1 MLPNINPIIRMAI
14 VSLTL
19 EATMITANNTRKLPK
34 LDAIANEYEVLIN
47 CNPIRELPIMS
58 MATPRLAPELIPS
71 TNGPASGFLK
81 SVCINR
87 PDMDKPHPTN
97 MAVSAFGR
105 RYSKMMCCQ
114 VVLEADP
121 PPSTVS
127 ISSNGMDTE
136 PNDRLS
142 RKQPMST
149 MISIPKAREYVRFK
163 IN

>member
-1 MLPNINPIIRMAI
+1 
-14 VSLTL
+14 
-19 EATMITANNTRKLPK
+19 MITANNTRKLPK

-47 CNPIRELPIMS
+47 CHPIRELPIMS
-58 MATPRLAPELIPS
+58 MATPR
-71 TNGPASGFLK
+71 ASILNLFLVQMVLQVGFLK

-127 ISSNGMDTE
+127 ISSNGMDT
-136 PNDRLS
+136 D
-142 RKQPMST
+142 PM
-149 MISIPKAREYVRFK
+149 IG
-163 IN
+163 